1 MSTGELD
8 IHLLGHPQFVADGEP
23 IKLAKRSVTI
33 PLAAYLVLHRDEW
46 ISRSFLAFTL
56 WANEPEE
63 TALSELRRYVYLLN
77 KALPHIAGGES
88 WIRAD
93 DDVLR
98 WNETLPAQ
106 IDVVE
111 FERLSASPETYADA
125 VRAYTGDLLEDTY
138 DDWVVSYRERLRAM
152 YAADLGGLIVRYRDA
167 RDFKKAAEYAS
178 ALLVADPWR
187 EDVLRQLM
195 ACRYESGDGAGAL
208 AEYERFVKRL
218 RAELGV
224 DPMPETAVVRDAIVR
239 SAPLPAS
246 LGVVRVPDEP
256 APGAGRPLQAT
267 LPFGGRDLELEQLRA
282 SWVRAARGN
291 GGIAFVSGQAGMGK
305 SRLVAELAKSVEAE
319 GGRVSVGSTS
329 VQERFPY
336 EGIVEALR
344 FSLPFVASVDLDTL
358 RASIIALLVPELSA
372 WRKDLTD
379 VPPVEPSREQ
389 ARLLDAVSVC
399 IERMARPRPM
409 LFILEDLHWAG
420 AATVSAIAFLAR
432 RLSRSAVLIV
442 GTYREEEVGRTHPLR
457 AIHRELR
464 GAQPMQTLA
473 LRPLSAGAVRSI
485 VGRLPIDE
493 HARDALAQLGYDRSE
508 GNPLFLTEALREA
521 MSAEGTLTAAGSEA
535 WTGTNALRDLIAA
548 RVSSLSDGGQDIA
561 RLAAVA
567 GHAFHVDVLR
577 DLAGVDESAI
587 LDGIYE
593 LIDRHIVRE
602 AGGRGRYDFV
612 FTHHLIH
619 RAVYESIEPPVRSRR
634 HRRIAQILEDRPA
647 EASGFG
653 AASLAL
659 HRERAGEFSRA
670 AASYVDAADH
680 AIKLFANDDAIRH
693 AGKAIELA
701 DDDRTRAR
709 ALLVREQAYARS
721 GKREEQAADIGILSD
736 LCTRID
742 DDDLIWETVM
752 RRLRFARSQGD
763 REKQDAAVGELEQ
776 RSTSSG
782 DLRRRAQALLGRA
795 DYLAWLT
802 SHSEA
807 RAPAEEAL
815 RLYERVGDQA
825 GQIEAMGLLAEIATN
840 TGDATRSRELIAAL
854 RKRAEGYADQ
864 RLVLRAISSASIVA
878 LQERRIDDAAELAH
892 EGLLLSRSIGD
903 HEEEAS
909 TLQRL
914 ATVASWQ
921 RDFDTS
927 RRLFSE
933 AADAMGA
940 IGDRRGI
947 SHALSNQVV
956 LAMRLGLLDEAE
968 ALSKQ
973 VLEIGERTGE
983 RRPVA
988 VTNVNMSFTRLLRG
1002 DHEAAKAYAREGLRI
1017 AREIKFPLFEG
1028 AALSNL
1034 GNAERVG
1041 GDIRAAIRHIK
1052 EGIALRTSILA
1063 PGDLLD
1069 DYCDLA
1075 VAHLQGGDRPAAR
1088 AVADTILQIAGDSA
1102 EGAFWPHYC
1111 FWVSALVRRACGDA
1125 TESKALLGRA
1135 VAAMDAFSS
1144 SISDEKTM
1152 AAFLA
1157 LPLNRDV
1164 TAAAR
1169 RDEWPSY
1176 AHGAADRYTPPKRRP
1191 PRRTATA
1198 TKRRD
1203 R

>member
-1 MSTGELD
+1 MSNGDLEV
-8 IHLLGHPQFVADGEP
+8 HLLGHPQFLTHGTP
-23 IKLAKRSVTI
+23 IKLAKRSVSI
-33 PLAAYLVLHRDEW
+33 PLAAYLLLHRDEW

-56 WANEPEE
+56 WANEPEDI
-63 TALSELRRYVYLLN
+63 ALSELRRYVYLLN
-77 KALPHIAGGES
+77 KSLPQVAGDES

-98 WNETLPAQ
+98 WNDGLPMQ
-106 IDVVE
+106 FDVAE
-111 FERLSASPETYADA
+111 FERLSGSAETYADA
-125 VRAYTGDLLEDTY
+125 VRMYTGDLLEDTY

-152 YAADLGGLIVRYRDA
+152 YAADLGGLIVRARDA
-167 RDFKKAAEYAS
+167 RDFKKAADYAS

-195 ACRYESGDGAGAL
+195 ASRYESGDGAGAL

-224 DPMPETAVVRDAIVR
+224 DPMPETAVVRDAIMR

-246 LGVVRVPDEP
+246 LGVVRSADES
-256 APGAGRPLQAT
+256 AEGAGRALQDS

-291 GGIAFVSGQAGMGK
+291 GGICFVSGQAGMGK

-319 GGRVSVGSTS
+319 GGRVCVGSTS
-329 VQERFPY
+329 FHERFPY
-336 EGIVEALR
+336 EGIIEALR

-358 RASIIALLVPELSA
+358 RASIIALLLPELSA
-372 WRKDLTD
+372 WRNDLGE
-379 VPPVEPSREQ
+379 VPPVEPAREQ
-389 ARLLDAVSVC
+389 ARLLDALSVC

-409 LFILEDLHWAG
+409 LVILEDLHWAG

-457 AIHRELR
+457 AIHRDLR
-464 GAQPMQTLA
+464 GSQPMQTLA
-473 LRPLSAGAVRSI
+473 LRPLSERAVRAI
-485 VGRLPIDE
+485 VERLPIDE
-493 HARDALAQLGYDRSE
+493 GERASMARVGYERSE

-521 MSAEGTLTAAGSEA
+521 MSTDGTLATAGSDG

-548 RVSSLSDGGQDIA
+548 RLNSLSDSGQDVA

-567 GHAFHVDVLR
+567 GNAFHVEVLR
-577 DLAGVDESAI
+577 DLAGVEESAI

-619 RAVYESIEPPVRSRR
+619 RAVYESIDLTVRSRR

-647 EASGFG
+647 EATGFG

-659 HRERAGEFSRA
+659 HRERAGEFGA
-670 AASYVDAADH
+670 AATSYVDAAAH
-680 AIKLFANDDAIRH
+680 ATHLFANDDAIRH
-693 AGKAIELA
+693 AGKAVELA
-701 DDDRTRAR
+701 GDDRTRAR
-709 ALLVREQAYARS
+709 ALLVRERAYGRS
-721 GKREEQAADIGILSD
+721 GKREEQAADIGALLD
-736 LCTRID
+736 LGSRID
-742 DDDLIWETVM
+742 DDDLIWETIM

-763 REKQDAAVGELEQ
+763 REQQDAAVRELEQ

-782 DLRRRAQALLGRA
+782 DPRRRAQALLGRA
-795 DYLAWLT
+795 DFLAWLT
-802 SHSEA
+802 SHAEA
-807 RAPAEEAL
+807 RSPAEEAL
-815 RLYERVGDQA
+815 RLYESFGDQA
-825 GQIEAMGLLAEIATN
+825 GQVEALALLAEIAVN
-840 TGDATRSRELIAAL
+840 IGDAVKSRELISAL

-864 RLVLRAISSASIVA
+864 RLVLRAISTASIVA
-878 LQERRIDDAAELAH
+878 LQERRIDAAAELAR
-892 EGLLLSRSIGD
+892 EGLALSRSIGD

-914 ATVASWQ
+914 ATVAIWQ
-921 RDFDTS
+921 NDFDAS

-933 AADAMGA
+933 AAAAMGA

-947 SHALSNQVV
+947 SHALTNQLV
-956 LAMRLGLLDEAE
+956 LAIRLGLLDEAE
-968 ALSKQ
+968 SLSER

-988 VTNVNMSFTRLLRG
+988 VMKVNMSLTRLLRG
-1002 DHEAAKAYAREGLRI
+1002 DPEGAKILAREGLKI
-1017 AREIKFPLFEG
+1017 SQQIKFPLFEG

-1041 GDIRAAIRHIK
+1041 GDARAGIRHIE
-1052 EGIALRTSILA
+1052 EGLALRTSILA
-1063 PGDLLD
+1063 PADLLD

-1075 VAHLQGGDRPAAR
+1075 VAHLQAGDREAAR
-1088 AVADTILQIAGDSA
+1088 TVADMMLQIAGDSA
-1102 EGAFWPHYC
+1102 AGAFWPHYC
-1111 FWVSALVRRACGDA
+1111 FWVGALVRRACGDIA
-1125 TESKALLGRA
+1125 ESKTLLGHA
-1135 VAAMDAFSS
+1135 VDAMDVFSS
-1144 SISDEKTM
+1144 RISDETTR
-1152 AAFLA
+1152 AAFLS
-1157 LPLNRDV
+1157 LPLCREV
-1164 TAAAR
+1164 MAAAR

-1176 AHGAADRYTPPKRRP
+1176 AGGADERYTPPKRRP
-1191 PRRTATA
+1191 TRRTATT
-1198 TKRRD
+1198 TKRSGR
-1203 R
+1203 